1 MGSLTYLLKTTDTGY
16 CLLGKPWGQ
25 WISVGA
31 KVLTLQLD
39 GNPGG
44 LNCLGVLFQHCC
56 TLHHLGDF
64 KTGLPRLHP
73 RPLKSEPPGGSPG
86 GGVFLRLPQEE
97 STCSKFKKHW
107 SRISAL
113 SGMGKG
119 AGGIL
124 SVPGWLIAASGVD
137 SFSPRV
143 RSCLPALVW
152 VAAWGAAV

>member
-44 LNCLGVLFQHCC
+44 LKLPGSSFP
-56 TLHHLGDF
+56 TLLHISIAWEIF
-64 KTGLPRLHP
+64 KIRLPRLHP

-86 GGVFLRLPQEE
+86 GGVFLRLPQR
-97 STCSKFKKHW
+97 SPRAASL
-107 SRISAL
+107 RISAL
-113 SGMGKG
+113 SGLGKG
-119 AGGIL
+119 SRRCWRCLAGRL
-124 SVPGWLIAASGVD
+124 AASGAD